1 MSSVYPLQ
9 SSFTNGEISPLLAS
23 RVDVDMWRTSLA
35 YCRNFQ
41 ILSHGGIRR
50 RSGSRFIAELRD
62 SSSLARLFPFRF
74 SEEQSYVLAFND
86 GYIRFLAQ
94 RGVVG
99 SPYQISHPYGDSDLK
114 RISYAQF
121 NDVAYLAHSEH
132 EPKKLLRQG
141 DTNWTL
147 ANAVFKD
154 GPYLPTNT
162 TATKLT
168 PASRGSAVPI
178 MTAANTPSGT
188 VTSSSGTGW
197 YAFDGNSATYWEAAA
212 DSGVLTYT
220 FPAGVTRVVDAYW
233 IKTITVGDPSAPTA
247 WTFEGYDGANW
258 VVLDSRQGESGWGR
272 GETRFYEFN
281 NQTAYEAYRIA
292 ITGSENPN
300 NLVYIVETGWHERAE
315 DQTAFNL
322 TASSTTGING
332 GAGFQATDVGRA
344 IKLLGS
350 DGRWRWAKI
359 ISYVSST
366 VVTVQMYGHALPGTS
381 PISQWALGAFS
392 SHSGFPAAVS
402 LFNERVMWA
411 RTDTEPVTV
420 YGSKQ
425 GNFEEYG
432 VSDPAVETDGL
443 KITLLSSNMN
453 EIMWLSDDEDLVT
466 GSAAQ
471 IRSIGPADITQAFS
485 ATNITQKKGPN
496 SGASYIQ
503 PLSIGGVTLYVGDG
517 GTKIRE
523 LLMGE
528 QNRYVAPELTVLAEH
543 MFKTGIVDW
552 AYAEKPDPTIY
563 VVTGDGLLVAIAY
576 DRDQKVL
583 GFSRH
588 DFGGVVENVAVI
600 SGVNEGTDDLYMVVR
615 RTIGGQTK
623 RYIEVLE
630 TPFDGDSM
638 AVEDAFFVDCGLSY
652 SGTPISTVTGLDHL
666 EGENVKVF
674 ADGQSLSGTYKVESG
689 QISLPGEF
697 SKISV
702 GLPYTSRAITLPVAG
717 PGRDGYLF
725 GRRVNSVVAFVD
737 VLHSGAL
744 KVGAYG
750 DENWVPELYDQILPE
765 GGGMF
770 SAPTSLKTGF
780 IRCDMD
786 SSWAQGQG
794 KIVMETDDPLPL
806 LIRAVM
812 LQSETEP

>member
-1 MSSVYPLQ
+1 MS
-9 SSFTNGEISPLLAS
+9 I
-23 RVDVDMWRTSLA
+23 WR
-35 YCRNFQ
+35 
-41 ILSHGGIRR
+41 
-50 RSGSRFIAELRD
+50 
-62 SSSLARLFPFRF
+62 
-74 SEEQSYVLAFND
+74 
-86 GYIRFLAQ
+86 
-94 RGVVG
+94 
-99 SPYQISHPYGDSDLK
+99 
-114 RISYAQF
+114 
-121 NDVAYLAHSEH
+121 
-132 EPKKLLRQG
+132 
-141 DTNWTL
+141 
-147 ANAVFKD
+147 
-154 GPYLPTNT
+154 
-162 TATKLT
+162 
-168 PASRGSAVPI
+168 
-178 MTAANTPSGT
+178 
-188 VTSSSGTGW
+188 
-197 YAFDGNSATYWEAAA
+197 
-212 DSGVLTYT
+212 
-220 FPAGVTRVVDAYW
+220 
-233 IKTITVGDPSAPTA
+233 
-247 WTFEGYDGANW
+247 
-258 VVLDSRQGESGWGR
+258 
-272 GETRFYEFN
+272 
-281 NQTAYEAYRIA
+281 
-292 ITGSENPN
+292 
-300 NLVYIVETGWHERAE
+300 
-315 DQTAFNL
+315 
-322 TASSTTGING
+322 
-332 GAGFQATDVGRA
+332 
-344 IKLLGS
+344 
-350 DGRWRWAKI
+350 
-359 ISYVSST
+359 
-366 VVTVQMYGHALPGTS
+366 
-381 PISQWALGAFS
+381 LGAFS
-392 SHSGFPAAVS
+392 ADSGYPGAVF
-402 LFNERVMWA
+402 LFNERLMWA

-453 EIMWLSDDEDLVT
+453 EIMWMSDDEDLVT

-630 TPFDGDSM
+630 TSFDGDSM

-794 KIVMETDDPLPL
+794 KIAMETDDPLPL

>member
-197 YAFDGNSATYWEAAA
+197 YAFDGNSATYWEGAA

-292 ITGSENPN
+292 ITGSENPS

-359 ISYVSST
+359 ISCVSST